1 MASSLTPEAL
11 VYGLKTAGDPQLSPD
26 GTQIVYT
33 LSQASTETKKVET
46 QLWLCDRNGGKQR
59 QLTQSGKSNAAPR
72 WSPDGTQIAFV
83 SDRIEDDRKGARA
96 LLVLSLA
103 GGDAREVTRHGQG
116 ISNLA
121 WSPDGASIAYNSD
134 FDPDNPDEEKRDPEA
149 AAPVR
154 ATSRIDYKQDGF
166 GYLGDKRQQIFI
178 VDVASG
184 ERRKLTGRPND
195 FPLPLW
201 SPDGKTIAALLPNRN
216 GMHGQLVL
224 IDVATGAETVVG
236 PEDGTLS
243 SWSWSPSGDR
253 VVYTGDIAQ
262 TWQPDF
268 FVYHVDTGGSRRIT
282 EDLEPLPAGAF
293 GGVASPIW
301 LDDDR
306 VLFSGARAGASG
318 LYVIDLSDGEVELS
332 HSHHAT
338 SGGLSGDSDN
348 RYIVQ
353 THASFDATGELSVYD
368 RESGE
373 LNVITNLNEDFLN
386 EHPPASWEQIE
397 IEREG
402 YTIESWLLKPHD
414 FDESKTY
421 PLVMTIHGGPNG
433 HYGYGYES
441 VQQILASN
449 GFLVV
454 LSNPRGSSSYGREFT
469 LQVSEDWGG
478 EDYKDLMAV
487 VDTVLE
493 RPYADGDRTGIE
505 GYSYGGYMTSWI
517 IGQTQRFK
525 ACVCGA
531 PCFDL
536 ESMYGTSDISH
547 TFGELQW
554 GGRQHQS
561 PEWYRDHSPSTFA
574 HTATTPTLIIHG
586 EADERCPIGQG
597 EQMFIALKKAG
608 CEVEFARYP
617 GGFHGFRRM
626 GPPPHREDLLGRTL
640 GWMKGHLA

>member
-1 MASSLTPEAL
+1 MTSSLTPEAL

-26 GTQIVYT
+26 GEHIVFT
-33 LSQASTETKKVET
+33 LSQANDETQKVET
-46 QLWLCDRNGGKQR
+46 QLWISDRDGGNQR
-59 QLTQSGKSNAAPR
+59 QLTRSGKGNGTPR
-72 WSPDGTQIAFV
+72 WSPDGSQIAFV
-83 SDRIEDDRKGARA
+83 SDRGEDERKGARG
-96 LLVLSLA
+96 LFVMSFA

-121 WSPDGASIAYNSD
+121 WSPDGKSIAYNSE

-149 AAPVR
+149 APPVR
-154 ATSRIDYKQDGF
+154 VTSRIDYKQDGM
-166 GYLGDKRQQIFI
+166 GYLGDKRQQVYI
-178 VDVASG
+178 VDLASG

-195 FPLPLW
+195 FYFPVW
-201 SPDGKTIAALLPNRN
+201 SPDGKAIAAALPNRN
-216 GMHGQLVL
+216 GMNSQLVL
-224 IDVATGAETVVG
+224 LDIATGAETVIG
-236 PEDGTLS
+236 PETGTIS
-243 SWSWSPSGDR
+243 SWAWSPSGDR
-253 VVYTGDIAQ
+253 IVYTGDVAQ
-262 TWQPDF
+262 TWQSDF

-282 EDLEPLPAGAF
+282 EDLQPLPAGMMF
-293 GGVASPIW
+293 GSAAPVW

-306 VLFSGARAGASG
+306 VLFNGTRAGASG
-318 LYVIDLSDGEVELS
+318 LYVIDLSDGEVERS
-332 HSHHAT
+332 HRHDAT
-338 SGGLSGDSDN
+338 SGGLSLDSGN
-348 RYIVQ
+348 RYAVQ
-353 THASFDATGELSVYD
+353 THASFDSTGEISVYD
-368 RESGE
+368 RESGK
-373 LNVITNLNEDFLN
+373 LSVITSFNEEFLN
-386 EHPPASWEQIE
+386 EHPPARWEQIE
-397 IEREG
+397 IERNG

-414 FDESKTY
+414 FDESKQY

-433 HYGYGYES
+433 HYGYNYEP

-469 LQVSEDWGG
+469 MQVSEDWGG
-478 EDYKDLMAV
+478 EDYQDLMAV

-517 IGQTQRFK
+517 IGQTERFK

-554 GGRQHQS
+554 GGQHHQS

-574 HTATTPTLIIHG
+574 HKATTPTLIIHG

-617 GGFHGFRRM
+617 GGAHGFRRM
-626 GPPPHREDLLGRTL
+626 GPPAHREDLLGRTL
-640 GWMKGHLA
+640 GWMKDHLM